1 MRCRAWLLLLALP
14 RAGSLAQRADRA
26 AVVKLYHLLNGPWCD
41 LPPELGKLTSLVYLR
56 LYNNAL
62 TADLSRHGS
71 IGELE
76 QLEVLDLYNNS
87 MVGDMPP
94 QFANLKSLKYLYL
107 QNEHYWPLRHFYCRQ
122 RLPKATWGKGGTK
135 YNWVV
140 VAQMYETMT
149 TSTVQGDRRCIDPHD
164 TTFAFNSLQDS
175 GVLAMG

>member
-1 MRCRAWLLLLALP
+1 M
-14 RAGSLAQRADRA
+14 
-26 AVVKLYHLLNGPWCD
+26 VKLYHLLNGPWWSSAR
-41 LPPELGKLTSLVYLR
+41 TSLVH
-56 LYNNAL
+56 NNAL

-122 RLPKATWGKGGTK
+122 RLQRAARG
-135 YNWVV
+135 
-140 VAQMYETMT
+140 
-149 TSTVQGDRRCIDPHD
+149 RR
-164 TTFAFNSLQDS
+164 
-175 GVLAMG
+175 V